1 MLTDC
6 VSVEFFVFKRRSYL
20 LSLDLISF
28 HCIACMLATPVP
40 GARLAAEKLRGGK
53 YSAIYQRRLL
63 EGGRSLEAFLHEA
76 GLDWTIIKREK
87 AKRVDEILEQYIR
100 QMHSKD
106 KRSSLRLAKHAVL
119 MVQIT
124 RPRLRKSLQTAW
136 NSIKSWE
143 EQRPSNFRPPLPIP
157 LLVAMVCKARIFAQ
171 NSRGPERVLWHV
183 FATLLMVGFFGMLRP
198 GEIFN
203 LRPGDINLAN
213 SLSLCSGFAVL
224 RIARPKNAHQM
235 GAQQCVERRHPDAMN
250 WLAWLKNRG
259 HSQESAGWPSNP
271 TKFRNLFSRVCQSLN
286 ISQLRLS
293 PGSLRAGGAT
303 WLIDEGFEVSRV
315 RFMGRWAH
323 LRSLEHYIQVAR
335 AQQIALSI
343 PASTAESLTS
353 FLLQHMFLLVLPV
366 IFRSQVSS
374 VHLVLSE
381 VFTPVSS
388 SHVVT
393 AARSWGR
400 LDETVQEGHGRWRPP
415 QRGKIQ

>member
-1 MLTDC
+1 MP
-6 VSVEFFVFKRRSYL
+6 
-20 LSLDLISF
+20 
-28 HCIACMLATPVP
+28 AAPVP
-40 GARLAAEKLRGGK
+40 GARLAAEKLRWGK
-53 YSAIYQRRLL
+53 YSAIYQRRLI

-87 AKRVDEILEQYIR
+87 AKRVDEILEQYIK
-100 QMHSKD
+100 QMHSED

-119 MVQIT
+119 MVQIA

-171 NSRGPERVLWHV
+171 KSRGPEGVLWHT
-183 FATLLMVGFFGMLRP
+183 FATLMMVGFFGLLRP

-213 SLSLCSGFAVL
+213 SLSLGSGFAVL
-224 RIARPKNAHQM
+224 RIARPKNARQM
-235 GAQQCVERRHPDAMN
+235 GVQQYVEVRHPDAMN
-250 WLAWLKNRG
+250 WLAWLKSQKQ
-259 HSQESAGWPSNP
+259 SQESAVWPSNP
-271 TKFRNLFSRVCQSLN
+271 TKFRNMFSQVCRSLN

-293 PGSLRAGGAT
+293 PASLRAGGAT

-343 PASTAESLTS
+343 PASTANSLKS

-366 IFRSQVSS
+366 FFHSQVTPE
-374 VHLVLSE
+374 HLVPSE
-381 VFTPVSS
+381 VFAPVSS

-400 LDETVQEGHGRWRPP
+400 LDETVQEGHSRWRPS